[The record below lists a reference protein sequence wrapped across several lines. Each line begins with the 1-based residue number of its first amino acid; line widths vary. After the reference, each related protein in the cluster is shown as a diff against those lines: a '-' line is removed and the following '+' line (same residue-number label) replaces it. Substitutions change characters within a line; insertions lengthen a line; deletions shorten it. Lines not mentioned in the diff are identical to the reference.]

1 MSDQDQVAP
10 ENARSGVVERGPFV
24 LKALLEDVPLSADGD
39 REDIV
44 INCIEYWESNLYVGT
59 SASEIL
65 HFVQI
70 PPDPSD
76 DSDFPSYILASR
88 LCPAYSETSTPERP
102 GVQQILLLP
111 AANKACVLCN
121 STVTFYSLPELS
133 PVFGNQKV
141 PGSNW
146 IGGLDLNNSQ
156 DDNTQ
161 GDKIRPVMVL
171 LSLKRKIRSV
181 RIGEEARQVKSIDF
195 AGCTITARRDA
206 FACVADSRSYA
217 LLDVDR
223 QLKIP
228 LFPISSLDDSQSGT
242 VGGKAEDISGHT
254 TTRTHRSTS
263 STGEAPPQLEPRG
276 HNRSTSLGTFMGG
289 GNRQPSQD
297 RSRETVDPLFR
308 ESSPAPSLRPSGENQ
323 RESSP
328 GKSPVR
334 ADKPLPEPPST
345 SEASSKRASMIIPSG
360 SLKPHIIS
368 PSPQEF
374 LLVTGT
380 GTTDPGLGLFVNLEG
395 DISRSALEFSRY
407 PEALVTDG
415 RGVGTELSQSNAEED
430 EEGYVLAVIS
440 QGDEEETHY
449 GLEIQRWDIDSG
461 ENTHQ
466 KYWLQLPD
474 ATPDSGKARVGIR
487 TVTEPGDLCFNE
499 VARSLRSMRFR
510 PFPRISSGSSSAS
523 VHSTDSRTAASL
535 ERVSKERELFESQD
549 AQGDTP
555 LPAEWEADRNEEE
568 LQFAQ
573 RLGRA
578 KSRVVVWAGDKIWW
592 VARNPL
598 ALQLDAALEADGQKA
613 ATPEEY
619 ATAMTGVINTIRG
632 REARTEIEFMS
643 LGYIRQRAGLLL
655 LTNLLRRSEP
665 PTETEYRAA
674 EEALLEGGLDPRVVI
689 ALNPEL
695 RSEIVEGKTGIWIP
709 TGIAHIASS
718 FISLEPPRGD
728 RTEPASPHSLHFY
741 QRFLSAWRER
751 KGFGSIASENDVF
764 RTVDAALLLVLL
776 RLDASSPPGPALP
789 GSTRADLNDLVDHG
803 VDCFSRAVA
812 LLESH
817 HRLYIL
823 SRLYQSRKLAAEVL
837 ATWRRIIEGARDDGA
852 EFVDGEIRVREYL
865 AIIRNPA
872 LVQDFGLWLAS
883 RNPQLGIQV
892 FADPR
897 ARVSFSP
904 AEVVSML
911 RDRAP
916 NAVTAYLEHLVFARD
931 MPQHGAELLAHY
943 LDVVL
948 GHLRD
953 DPGAREALEGGYE
966 TYRALPTPKPPFRA
980 WMAEYHSALAE
991 EPWWA
996 ARVRMLQLLGAE
1008 GADYD
1013 VDEVRKRVEPLAD
1026 ALVLEMIVLCSR
1038 RGAHE
1043 DALRLLVRGL
1053 GDYDGAIRYA
1063 LLGGGGTYH
1072 PVSGAL
1078 QGAAGGVEEQR
1089 RLFRGLLGEFLGI
1102 EDIGE
1107 RVEMTGVLL
1116 GRFGGWFDV
1125 MEVLG
1130 LAPEGWSVS
1139 VFGGF
1144 LESAL
1149 RRVGKERREGMVVRA
1164 LAAAENL
1171 AVGGEWV

>member
-10 ENARSGVVERGPFV
+10 ESARSGVVERGPYV
-24 LKALLEDVPLSADGD
+24 LKTLLKDVPLSADGD

-76 DSDFPSYILASR
+76 DSDGPTYILASR
-88 LCPAYSETSTPERP
+88 LCPAYSETSTPARP

-146 IGGLDLNNSQ
+146 IGGLDLNKSQ

-195 AGCTITARRDA
+195 AGCTITARRDS

-242 VGGKAEDISGHT
+242 VGGKAEDISGQT

-263 STGEAPPQLEPRG
+263 STGQTPPQLEPRG
-276 HNRSTSLGTFMGG
+276 HSRSTSLGTFMGG

-297 RSRETVDPLFR
+297 RSRETAVDPLFR
-308 ESSPAPSLRPSGENQ
+308 ESSPAPSLRPSGETQ

-345 SEASSKRASMIIPSG
+345 PDASSKRASMIIPGG

-380 GTTDPGLGLFVNLEG
+380 GATDLGLGLFVNLEG

-415 RGVGTELSQSNAEED
+415 RGVGTELSQSNAEEE

-449 GLEIQRWDIDSG
+449 GLEIQRWDIDSA
-461 ENTHQ
+461 ENGYQ
-466 KYWLQLPD
+466 KFWLQLPD

-487 TVTEPGDLCFNE
+487 TVTEPGDLSFNE
-499 VARSLRSMRFR
+499 VAKSLRSTRFR
-510 PFPRISSGSSSAS
+510 PFPSSGSSSVS
-523 VHSTDSRTAASL
+523 VQSTDSRTAASL

-549 AQGDTP
+549 
-555 LPAEWEADRNEEE
+555 EE

-598 ALQLDAALEADGQKA
+598 TLQLDAALEADGKKA

-655 LTNLLRRSEP
+655 LTNLLRRGEAPTEARRSTPNCVARSSKARPGSGSPPASPKSPHSSSPQEP
-665 PTETEYRAA
+665 P
-674 EEALLEGGLDPRVVI
+674 G
-689 ALNPEL
+689 
-695 RSEIVEGKTGIWIP
+695 
-709 TGIAHIASS
+709 
-718 FISLEPPRGD
+718 GD
-728 RTEPASPHSLHFY
+728 RAEPASSHPFHFY

-764 RTVDAALLLVLL
+764 RTVDASLLLVLL

-789 GSTRADLNDLVDHG
+789 RLDRADLDGLVDHG
-803 VDCFSRAVA
+803 VADFSRGVA

-852 EFVDGEIRVREYL
+852 ELVDGEIRVREYL

-872 LVQDFGLWLAS
+872 LVQEFGLWLAS

-892 FADPR
+892 VGDPG
-897 ARVSFSP
+897 ARVSFPP
-904 AEVVSML
+904 AEVVAML
-911 RDRAP
+911 RERAP
-916 NAVTAYLEHLVFARD
+916 NAVTAYLDHLVFARD
-931 MPQHGAELLAHY
+931 MPHHGDELLAHH

-948 GHLRD
+948 GHLND
-953 DPGAREALEGGYE
+953 DPTAREALEGGYE
-966 TYRALPTPKPPFRA
+966 TYRALPTPIPPFRA
-980 WMAEYHSALAE
+980 WMADYHSELSE
-991 EPWWA
+991 EPWWG

-1013 VDEVRKRVEPLAD
+1013 VDAVRERVEPLAD

-1043 DALRLLVRGL
+1043 DALRLL
-1053 GDYDGAIRYA
+1053 
-1063 LLGGGGTYH
+1063 
-1072 PVSGAL
+1072 
-1078 QGAAGGVEEQR
+1078 
-1089 RLFRGLLGEFLGI
+1089 
-1102 EDIGE
+1102 
-1107 RVEMTGVLL
+1107 
-1116 GRFGGWFDV
+1116 
-1125 MEVLG
+1125 
-1130 LAPEGWSVS
+1130 
-1139 VFGGF
+1139 
-1144 LESAL
+1144 
-1149 RRVGKERREGMVVRA
+1149 
-1164 LAAAENL
+1164 
-1171 AVGGEWV
+1171 